1 MADVFS
7 PPTAGDIRSPVRFL
21 LWLVREQPGRVAAGA
36 TLGSV
41 WMIGLAVP
49 PYLLSR
55 AIDDGLGPRDHTA
68 LFGWV
73 AVLFVA
79 GALNAAV
86 GIARHR
92 TMTKVRMDASFRV
105 VRATVRRAT
114 ELGAALPHR
123 MSAGEVVA
131 IGMGDV
137 TVIAQSLTV
146 TGPGIGAVVAYLAVA
161 AVLLSISP
169 LLAAVVLAGV
179 PMIAVTVGPLQ
190 RRLQQVGTGY
200 REEQGEL
207 TALLVDVATGLPVLN
222 GLGGKDVYAARY
234 CRRSHA
240 LRAQGYRVGAVT
252 SWVGAL
258 ATGLP
263 ALFLALVTWLAARMT
278 ADGTL
283 AIGDL
288 VAVYGYAAM
297 LVVPVFFF
305 IEGANDV
312 TRALVAARRV
322 TGFLALTPDQ
332 YDGPDPVDAPP
343 APAALYDPLSGVVV
357 RPGLLTAIA
366 AGRPADSAAVVE
378 RLGRFADS
386 DAEWGGAR
394 LGTVALTRVRECLL
408 VADNDAALF
417 SGTVR
422 EAVAGRG
429 AADDTTVR
437 AAIRAAAATDI
448 VDALPAGLDSALAA
462 GGRNL
467 SGGQRQRLRLARAV
481 CADPEVLL
489 AVEPTSAVDTHTE
502 AAMATGLRTARAGRT
517 TVVTT
522 TSPLVLDRADE
533 VIHLADGRVAATG
546 THHTLLRTDPAY
558 RAMVSRAAQ
567 EEAPA

>member
-1 MADVFS
+1 M
-7 PPTAGDIRSPVRFL
+7 IL
-21 LWLVREQPGRVAAGA
+21 L
-36 TLGSV
+36 T
-41 WMIGLAVP
+41 VP
-49 PYLLSR
+49 PYVLSR
-55 AIDDGLGPRDHTA
+55 AVDDGLRPRDHTA
-68 LFGWV
+68 LYGWV
-73 AVLFVA
+73 AVLF
-79 GALNAAV
+79 AV
-86 GIARHR
+86 GVLTAVVGVARHR
-92 TMTKVRMDASFRV
+92 TMTQVRMDASFRV

-131 IGMGDV
+131 IGMADV
-137 TVIAQSLTV
+137 MVIAQSLTV
-146 TGPGIGAVVAYLAVA
+146 TGPGIGAAVAYLAVA
-161 AVLLSISP
+161 AVLLSMSP
-169 LLAAVVLAGV
+169 LLAVVVLAGV

-190 RRLQQVGTGY
+190 RRLRQVGTGY
-200 REEQGEL
+200 RDEQGEL

-222 GLGGKDVYAARY
+222 GLGGKDVYAGRY
-234 CRRSHA
+234 HRRSQA

-263 ALFLALVTWLAARMT
+263 ALFLALVTWLAART
-278 ADGTL
+278 AADGSL

-288 VAVYGYAAM
+288 VAVYGYTAM
-297 LVVPVFFF
+297 LVVPVYFF

-332 YDGPDPVDAPP
+332 CDGPRPTDVPA
-343 APAALYDPLSGVVV
+343 APAALRDPASGVVV
-357 RPGLLTAIA
+357 QPGLFTAIA

-378 RLGRFADS
+378 RLGRFAPT
-386 DAEWGGAR
+386 DAEWGGTR
-394 LGTVALTRVRECLL
+394 LDTVALGRLRECVL

-429 AADDTTVR
+429 DADDTTVR
-437 AAIRAAAATDI
+437 AAVRAAAATDI
-448 VDALPAGLDSALAA
+448 VDALPAGLDSFLAA

-467 SGGQRQRLRLARAV
+467 SGGQRQRLRLARAL

-502 AAMATGLRTARAGRT
+502 AAMVAGLRAARTGRT

-522 TSPLVLDRADE
+522 TSPLVLDRADV
-533 VIHLADGRVAATG
+533 VIHLADGRVTATG
-546 THHTLLRTDPAY
+546 PHHTLLRTDPDY
-558 RAMVSRAAQ
+558 RALVSRETQ
-567 EEAPA
+567 EEVTA